1 MEILVTLPVTDEQIV
16 LGKYMAAFNLTAVT
30 IILTAISWITIA
42 ALGKV
47 DNGATFSGY
56 IGLLLTAGV
65 YIAIGVFASSLTS
78 SQIVAFLLAIVI
90 SLAFY
95 AIQFFMPILPA
106 SLATVFEFSSIDYH
120 LQNMSRGVLDS
131 RDLIYYASMIFLFL
145 YLAVK
150 AIESRKW
157 RSA

>member
-1 MEILVTLPVTDEQIV
+1 
-16 LGKYMAAFNLTAVT
+16 MAAFILASVTVILTAV
-30 IILTAISWITIA
+30 SWITIA
-42 ALGKV
+42 MLGNV
-47 DNGATFSGY
+47 DNGATFAGY
-56 IGLLLTAGV
+56 IGLLLTAGI
-65 YIAIGVFASSLTS
+65 YISIGIFASSLTS

-95 AIQFFMPILPA
+95 AVQFFMPILPP
-106 SLATVFEFSSIDYH
+106 SLATFFEFSSINYH

-131 RDLIYYASMIFLFL
+131 RDLIYYFSMIFLFL
-145 YLAVK
+145 YLAIK